1 MFLSSY
7 KEEVYIHLKE
17 VDVCLLSLLL
27 SLPPSLSL
35 SPPLSHSHFLPIL
48 EGSSYIHE
56 SDMGDRHFLLL
67 ILDFLPTDMELW
79 ERDAIFTFSPFI
91 AIFIS
96 RLSPM
101 FCTKLPFP
109 VSLSVFN

>member
-1 MFLSSY
+1 MPPLST
-7 KEEVYIHLKE
+7 
-17 VDVCLLSLLL
+17 
-27 SLPPSLSL
+27 SL
-35 SPPLSHSHFLPIL
+35 SPPPSHSLFLSIL

-56 SDMGDRHFLLL
+56 SDMGGRHFLLL
-67 ILDFLPTDMELW
+67 ILEFLPTDMELW
-79 ERDAIFTFSPFI
+79 GRDAIFTFSPFI
-91 AIFIS
+91 AVFIR